1 MENNE
6 LRITDD
12 IKATLLSASKWVKLM
27 AVVGAV
33 SMAVL
38 VLAAIAMCFLK
49 TAENTLIA
57 VVYIVMALIYI
68 YPLKKL
74 FNIVSATR
82 TAMTEDSQAQME
94 EAVKSVHALVKF
106 FGVLTI
112 ITLCIYAIGLLA
124 VVAGVAVSGLS

>member
-12 IKATLLSASKWVKLM
+12 IKTTLLSASKWLKLM

-38 VLAAIAMCFLK
+38 VLAAIAMCFLR
-49 TAENTLIA
+49 TAENTFIA
-57 VVYIVMALIYI
+57 VVYIVMALIYV
-68 YPLKKL
+68 YPLKKM
-74 FNIVSATR
+74 FDIVSTTR
-82 TAMTEDSQAQME
+82 TAMTEDSQPQME
-94 EAVKSVHALVKF
+94 EAVKSTHALVKF
-106 FGVLTI
+106 LGVLTI

-124 VVAGVAVSGLS
+124 VVAGVAVSSLL